1 MVNCI
6 TITTARATEPNII
19 QGRYFPHL
27 VLVRSAIPPMI
38 GSLIASKIVISIIHV
53 PITAADT
60 PAISVIKFMA
70 NLFLNAMINV
80 VAAPP
85 NP

>member
-1 MVNCI
+1 
-6 TITTARATEPNII
+6 
-19 QGRYFPHL
+19 
-27 VLVRSAIPPMI
+27 MI
-38 GSLIASKIVISIIHV
+38 GSLIASKMVISIIHV

-70 NLFLNAMINV
+70 NLFLNAMISV

>member
-1 MVNCI
+1 M
-6 TITTARATEPNII
+6 
-19 QGRYFPHL
+19 
-27 VLVRSAIPPMI
+27 
-38 GSLIASKIVISIIHV
+38 VISIIHV

-70 NLFLNAMINV
+70 NLFLNAMISV